1 MRPLAEQTILITG
14 VTNGLGLAL
23 AQALASKGATVLL
36 HGRDGKRGLAVLDEI
51 KRRTGNDKLK
61 FYQAD
66 LASLRQTSEL
76 ARQIVTEHRR
86 LDVLVN
92 NAAVGFGKEGAQRE
106 TSQDGYELRFA
117 VNYLAPYLL
126 VEGLLPLLKD
136 STPAR
141 IVNVA
146 SVGQAPLDF
155 KDIMF
160 EHAYLGVTAYRRSK
174 LAMIAWTFD
183 LAARLAN
190 TEVTANA
197 LHPAS
202 LMPTKMVLES
212 GWNVM
217 STVEEG
223 LEATIRLVIDPALD
237 GVTGKYFD
245 GLREA
250 KANAQAYDLEVRSQ
264 LAVLTRDLVATA
276 LRRTA

>member
-1 MRPLAEQTILITG
+1 VRSIAEQTILITG
-14 VTNGLGLAL
+14 VTSGLGLAL
-23 AQALASKGATVLL
+23 AHAVAKQGATLLL
-36 HGRDGKRGLAVLDEI
+36 HGRDEERGLATLDEI
-51 KRRTGNDKLK
+51 KHQTGNKKLR

-66 LASLRQTSEL
+66 LASLRQTSDL
-76 ARQIVTEHRR
+76 ARQVSAEHQR

-92 NAAVGFGKEGAQRE
+92 NAAVGFGKEGAKRE

-126 VEGLLPLLKD
+126 VEGLLPLLKV

-146 SVGQAPLDF
+146 SVGQAPLDL
-155 KDIMF
+155 KDLMF
-160 EHAYLGVTAYRRSK
+160 EAGYSGVTAYRRSK
-174 LAMIAWTFD
+174 LAMVAWTFD
-183 LAARLAN
+183 LAARL
-190 TEVTANA
+190 THSGVTANS

-223 LEATIRLVIDPALD
+223 LAATIRLVADPALAE
-237 GVTGKYFD
+237 VTGKYFD

-250 KANAQAYDLEVRSQ
+250 KANPQAYDLEVRRQ
-264 LAVLTRDLVATA
+264 LAAATEDLVAKVPSD
-276 LRRTA
+276 

>member
-14 VTNGLGLAL
+14 VTSGLGLAL
-23 AQALASKGATVLL
+23 AQALAIKGATVLL

-51 KRRTGNDKLK
+51 KQGTGNDKLK

-92 NAAVGFGKEGAQRE
+92 NAAVGFGQEGAKRE

-117 VNYLAPYLL
+117 VNYLATYLL

-136 STPAR
+136 SSPAR

-160 EHAYLGVTAYRRSK
+160 EHAYLGVTAYH
-174 LAMIAWTFD
+174 

-190 TEVTANA
+190 TGVTVNA

-223 LEATIRLVIDPALD
+223 LEATIRLVIAPALD
-237 GVTGKYFD
+237 GVTGRYFD
-245 GLREA
+245 GLQEA
-250 KANAQAYDLEVRSQ
+250 KANVQAYDREVRSR
-264 LAVLTRDLVATA
+264 LAVLTGDLIATA
-276 LRRTA
+276 LRRTP